1 MAGKRS
7 YYSHL
12 GAGARILEQT
22 AVTSVV
28 QHPASVYRK
37 TAPIVGPHIRAQRP
51 TTGIDWTLP
60 PPRNHRVHLLAARLR
75 RSIELPRACF
85 SIT

>member
-51 TTGIDWTLP
+51 TTGIDSTLP
-60 PPRNHRVHLLAARLR
+60 PRATIACICLLPDSADR
-75 RSIELPRACF
+75 
-85 SIT
+85 